1 MVTELFGNAALWPAE
16 QIINRIIETDDHAQ
30 KLISNFD
37 GKVVQVNVTQPNFP
51 IRVNFES
58 HKMRLTSIASADFEL
73 AVDATVTASATT
85 LSNLLL
91 TDSSKR
97 SLVSDDLTIEGDT
110 HLVQDLFTAM
120 NKLDI
125 EWEDLLSPVL
135 GDIGTNQLSEFFNSA
150 SDWLDDSRS
159 RMKRNVDDY
168 LKEEAK
174 LFPSTVDLENWQ
186 SRLDQLRLRIDRSEA
201 RIQRLSAQFDS
212 ESN

>member
-37 GKVVQVNVTQPNFP
+37 GRVVQVNVTQPTFP

-110 HLVQDLFTAM
+110 QLVQDLFTAM

-174 LFPSTVDLENWQ
+174 LFPSAVELENWQ
-186 SRLDQLRLRIDRSEA
+186 SRLDQLKLRIDRSEA